1 MSMHDHRAVQ
11 RKHQG
16 SWTADNTKTKRWNDG
31 WGWNTA
37 SSGVRS
43 FARCRAPGGKAGLLI
58 VCAMVLLSLFA
69 PVLSPYDPL
78 ALHKGEQFKPP
89 QIQYLFGTDEFGRDI
104 LSRTLYGGRI
114 SLLAGAFAVICAMG
128 LGVPLGLLAGYFGHH
143 TDNVIMRVMDTLL
156 AFPGLL
162 LAMGIVAVLG
172 PSSINAMI
180 AVAIVS
186 IPAFARVTR
195 SSMLTQKQMDYV
207 LAARA
212 GGAKNGRIIF
222 RSILPNAIP
231 VVLVQVAISVAFAIL
246 VEAALSFLG
255 LGTQPPDPSWGSML
269 FTSRKFL
276 RQAWWYGVFPG
287 LFLTALI
294 FGLNLFSEA
303 LRDALDP
310 ARRQLL

>member
-1 MSMHDHRAVQ
+1 
-11 RKHQG
+11 
-16 SWTADNTKTKRWNDG
+16 
-31 WGWNTA
+31 
-37 SSGVRS
+37 
-43 FARCRAPGGKAGLLI
+43 
-58 VCAMVLLSLFA
+58 
-69 PVLSPYDPL
+69 
-78 ALHKGEQFKPP
+78 
-89 QIQYLFGTDEFGRDI
+89 
-104 LSRTLYGGRI
+104 
-114 SLLAGAFAVICAMG
+114 
-128 LGVPLGLLAGYFGHH
+128 
-143 TDNVIMRVMDTLL
+143 MRLMDTLL

-186 IPAFARVTR
+186 IPTFARVAR

-212 GGAKNGRIIF
+212 GGAKTNRIIF

-231 VVLVQVAISVAFAIL
+231 VVLVQIAISVAFAVL

-287 LFLTALI
+287 LFLTMLI
-294 FGLNLFSEA
+294 IGLNLFSEA
-303 LRDALDP
+303 MRDALDP
-310 ARRQLL
+310 SRRHLL